1 VVSKILIRDD
11 CAVSEGDVIIQLN
24 DVSRKSDIPCK
35 FRRTGL
41 SGVMTQS
48 MSYHAMCCRPYLD
61 TYHVQCHCLVRRL
74 EQPLSREWV
83 TYNQAIAVH
92 LCRIH
97 CHTVPLAL
105 ILVLQRESVYCPHL
119 QRLPGH
125 SSLPVSG

>member
-1 VVSKILIRDD
+1 MVAKILNRDD
-11 CAVSEGDVIIQLN
+11 CAVFESDSICVIIKLN
-24 DVSRKSDIPCK
+24 VGHPLYIPNISE
-35 FRRTGL
+35 TGL
-41 SGVMTQS
+41 SGVMTQ
-48 MSYHAMCCRPYLD
+48 YHAMCCRPYLD

-97 CHTVPLAL
+97 CHVPLAL
-105 ILVLQRESVYCPHL
+105 ILVLQRESVYCHHP
-119 QRLPGH
+119 QRLPEH